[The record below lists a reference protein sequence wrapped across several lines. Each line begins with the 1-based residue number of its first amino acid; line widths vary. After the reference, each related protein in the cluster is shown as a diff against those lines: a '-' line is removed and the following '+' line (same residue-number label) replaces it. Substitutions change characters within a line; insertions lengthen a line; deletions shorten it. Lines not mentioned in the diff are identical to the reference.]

1 MIDHLLIMTLNTKHS
16 SISLISS
23 IIIINK
29 DIRVK
34 TIDKG
39 IRIKIIEK
47 GMKISKINKGIR
59 LKKLDVIKMN
69 KVRTSRYVCHTML
82 I

>member
-1 MIDHLLIMTLNTKHS
+1 MTVNTKHS
-16 SISLISS
+16 SISLINS

-39 IRIKIIEK
+39 IKIKRINKD
-47 GMKISKINKGIR
+47 MRISKIE
-59 LKKLDVIKMN
+59 LIKMN
-69 KVRTSRYVCHTML
+69 KVRTSQYVCHTM
-82 I
+82 